1 MRVGLQIRDDL
12 VRGNSRG
19 YGGMDGCFR
28 NFGGDEVGVAR
39 VEAGEEG
46 EYGYG

>member
-1 MRVGLQIRDDL
+1 M
-12 VRGNSRG
+12 N
-19 YGGMDGCFR
+19 GCFG

-46 EYGYG
+46 EYGNG